1 MFLSIFEHKL
11 NKKNQVTLPAKLREE
26 LEREALE
33 SKSDSKTLFLYSP
46 DPRCLYVYTRKNI
59 DETILRLRALGTDAD
74 FRRGVISRITE
85 IEPDPQGRF
94 VLPEPVRKAAGI
106 KQTVVWLGNID
117 RIELWSK
124 ERWDEAQ
131 AKVEPTFEEKM
142 QHILHELEQ

>member
-11 NKKNQVTLPAKLREE
+11 NKKNQVTLPAKLREA
-26 LEREALE
+26 LERE
-33 SKSDSKTLFLYSP
+33 SDRKTLFLFP
-46 DPRCLYVYTRKNI
+46 ADRRCLYVYTRERLAAAI
-59 DETILRLRALGTDAD
+59 QHLRETLYARGTEAD
-74 FRRGVISRITE
+74 FRRGVMSRITE

-106 KQTVVWLGNID
+106 QQTVIWLGNVD

-131 AKVEPTFEEKM
+131 AKVDPTFEEKM

>member
-59 DETILRLRALGTDAD
+59 DDTILRLRALTTDAA
-74 FRRGVISRITE
+74 FRRGVLPSITH
-85 IEPDPQGRF
+85 ITPSPQLRSAS
-94 VLPEPVRKAAGI
+94 P
-106 KQTVVWLGNID
+106 
-117 RIELWSK
+117 
-124 ERWDEAQ
+124 
-131 AKVEPTFEEKM
+131 
-142 QHILHELEQ
+142 